1 MGEENEVMF
10 SVENML
16 TLKCLC
22 STEREVRCLCKYGCR
37 HLRGQS
43 LNYRVLGESYVSREE
58 YETCMDGVS
67 QRRKGGD

>member
-1 MGEENEVMF
+1 MEEENEVTF

-16 TLKCLC
+16 TLKYLC
-22 STEREVRCLCKYGCR
+22 STESEACCLCKYGWR

-43 LNYRVLGESYVSREE
+43 LNYRVLGESYVNREE
-58 YETCMDGVS
+58 YEACMDEVS